1 MPLGSNKSIPVNVAL
16 ICATNRNL
24 RDMIAKGQFREDLY
38 YRLNGLVVRL
48 PPLRE
53 RSDLD
58 IVIHRLLAAEATGEP
73 PTVSPEVMTLFKR
86 HNWPGNFRQLTNL
99 LRTAIVMAGSA
110 REVKIEHLPEDFLD
124 DVGQLPIGSDS
135 VSQGPATAVLA
146 GGNVRLEDVEL
157 LTIQKSLDEH
167 RGNVSAAARALGVS
181 RNTIYRKLQK

>member
-1 MPLGSNKSIPVNVAL
+1 VNVAL

-58 IVIHRLLAAEATGEP
+58 VVIHRLLAAEASGEP
-73 PTVSPEVMTLFKR
+73 PTVSPEVMALFKR
-86 HNWPGNFRQLTNL
+86 HSWPGNFRQLTNL
-99 LRTAIVMAGSA
+99 LRTAIVMAGSV

-124 DVGQLPIGSDS
+124 DVGQLPIVTD
-135 VSQGPATAVLA
+135 VALQSQVTTVLA

-157 LTIQKSLDEH
+157 LTIQKALDEH

-181 RNTIYRKLQK
+181 RNTIYRKLQR